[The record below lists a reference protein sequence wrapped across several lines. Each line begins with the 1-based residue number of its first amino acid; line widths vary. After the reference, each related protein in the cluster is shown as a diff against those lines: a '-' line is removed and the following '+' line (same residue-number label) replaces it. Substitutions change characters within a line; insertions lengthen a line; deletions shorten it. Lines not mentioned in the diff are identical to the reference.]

1 MLPFLS
7 LIAKFLS
14 LWYYS
19 SITLLVQTQTP
30 TLSLSVSLFLSLLY
44 LGLSLRVFIPFNMS
58 LSKCLP
64 TLLRYRYVGRQL
76 YKARS
81 PGWRNCFHTWRI
93 SLKNKQTKRICAKHI
108 LMIAVNM
115 SCQLKRKRAW
125 ALGAGRDQMCKGS
138 WGQWHN
144 FHSKQKVGQ
153 KCQIWSQ

>member
-64 TLLRYRYVGRQL
+64 TLLSHINYVIWIVGNVHRLKLIPLHWQRQVTQP
-76 YKARS
+76 KWKIFTEK
-81 PGWRNCFHTWRI
+81 P
-93 SLKNKQTKRICAKHI
+93 ICIMA
-108 LMIAVNM
+108 MIARCYSISFFSHRSSIYLFIYLV
-115 SCQLKRKRAW
+115 C
-125 ALGAGRDQMCKGS
+125 
-138 WGQWHN
+138 
-144 FHSKQKVGQ
+144 SKLCGF
-153 KCQIWSQ
+153 ILI